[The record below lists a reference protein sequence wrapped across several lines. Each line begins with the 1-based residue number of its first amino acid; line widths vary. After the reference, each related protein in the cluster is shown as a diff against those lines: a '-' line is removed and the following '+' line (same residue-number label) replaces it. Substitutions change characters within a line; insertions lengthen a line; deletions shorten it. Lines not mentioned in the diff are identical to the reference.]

1 MWETVS
7 NNSITI
13 YFNMTQKERM
23 NSFKTK
29 NYKLKRLTQTNYN
42 GQIQSINN

>member
-29 NYKLKRLTQTNYN
+29 NYKLKRLTQTNYH